1 MINKLKLH
9 SWSTSLRRNWYSIDN
24 LSAFSILF
32 LQIITAGSEA
42 SVRHWSI
49 NGSPMAVIP
58 SGHQHAFSLKF
69 NFNNH
74 QYEVNNN
81 GPIN

>member
-1 MINKLKLH
+1 LVNQFKEELI
-9 SWSTSLRRNWYSIDN
+9 SYIDN
-24 LSAFSILF
+24 NPFPFRLFNIIFSS
-32 LQIITAGSEA
+32 QIITAGSEA
-42 SVRHWSI
+42 CVRHWSI

-74 QYEVNNN
+74 QYEVNH
-81 GPIN
+81 IIQWLI